1 MLIVLWIEVLS
12 ELFIVGLDVD
22 VSKELAEGCK
32 LGAFELSKGL
42 VSTAVVGT
50 FVGATVGFIFVGTFV
65 GYGVGGG
72 VANN

>member
-22 VSKELAEGCK
+22 VSKELAEGWK
-32 LGAFELSKGL
+32 VGAFELSKGL
-42 VSTAVVGT
+42 VSTAVVLL
-50 FVGATVGFIFVGTFV
+50 VGATVGLIFVGTFV

>member
-42 VSTAVVGT
+42 VSTAVVLL
-50 FVGATVGFIFVGTFV
+50 VGATVGLIFDGTFV
-65 GYGVGGG
+65 GETVG
-72 VANN
+72 NSI

>member
-42 VSTAVVGT
+42 VSTGVVLL
-50 FVGATVGFIFVGTFV
+50 VGATVGLTFVGTFV
-65 GYGVGGG
+65 GYDVGGG

>member
-42 VSTAVVGT
+42 VSTGVVLL
-50 FVGATVGFIFVGTFV
+50 VGATVGLTFVGTFV
-65 GYGVGGG
+65 DIFVHIW
-72 VANN
+72 

>member
-42 VSTAVVGT
+42 VSTVVVLL
-50 FVGATVGFIFVGTFV
+50 VGATVGLTFVGTFV
-65 GYGVGGG
+65 GYDVGGG

>member
-22 VSKELAEGCK
+22 VSKELAEGWK
-32 LGAFELSKGL
+32 VGAFELSKGL

-50 FVGATVGFIFVGTFV
+50 FVGATVGLIFVGTFV

>member
-42 VSTAVVGT
+42 VSTAVVLL
-50 FVGATVGFIFVGTFV
+50 VGATVGLIFVGTFV